1 MSVSTEITRLQGLR
15 NTLRTKLVSM
25 LGVPSTADLE
35 DCVTAVG
42 GITER
47 GAVSGSISAKTLA
60 YTIPAGY
67 HNGSGSVAIA
77 SEEQEKI
84 IAANIKSGVTLL
96 GVAGSYAG
104 EDVPLQQK
112 SVTPTISEQTVTP
125 DTGYSGLSSVVVAK
139 IPANYADISDVTAV
153 AANVLANKIFVTAT
167 GAEVAG
173 TMVNNG
179 AVAATINGTDATSY
193 TIPAG
198 YHSGSGTVSLDG
210 TIEAALAA
218 I

>member
-1 MSVSTEITRLQGLR
+1 MSVTTEITRLQGLR

-25 LGVPSTADLE
+25 LGVPATADLE

-77 SEEQEKI
+77 SAEQEKI

-104 EDVPLQQK
+104 EVVSLQQK

-179 AVAATINGTDATSY
+179 AVAETINGTAATSY